1 MSLIAGIRN
10 IQAVN
15 LIAITVLT
23 LLLEMAV
30 RPPLAITVLTLMK
43 KMRDITVV
51 GLSATTAMEVVI
63 GVQDTKIVHHLTI
76 TARAMMAGMRHT
88 MPVNLTAIPMMVL
101 VPVVRMSDIT
111 AVNLTAIPFKAL
123 GTRT

>member
-1 MSLIAGIRN
+1 MMSLIAGIRN

-23 LLLEMAV
+23 LLLEMAA
-30 RPPLAITVLTLMK
+30 RPLAITVLTLMK

-51 GLSATTAMEVVI
+51 GLSATTAMEVVA
-63 GVQDTKIVHHLTI
+63 GVQDNKIVHHLTI

>member
-1 MSLIAGIRN
+1 MMSLIAGIRN

-76 TARAMMAGMRHT
+76 TARAMMAKR
-88 MPVNLTAIPMMVL
+88 
-101 VPVVRMSDIT
+101 
-111 AVNLTAIPFKAL
+111 
-123 GTRT
+123 